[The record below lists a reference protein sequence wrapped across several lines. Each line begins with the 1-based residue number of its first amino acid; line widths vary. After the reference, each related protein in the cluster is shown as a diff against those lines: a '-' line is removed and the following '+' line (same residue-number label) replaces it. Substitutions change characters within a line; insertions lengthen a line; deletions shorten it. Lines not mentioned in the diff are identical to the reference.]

1 MEYVWEVMECRCSV
15 MSVIPLD
22 PQASATSLPA
32 SSSGPTSTRL
42 PQRFRAPLHRPS
54 AGSAPPAP
62 PRARLLR
69 EPFRFFQ
76 LSPTP
81 PRPRLPRALLWP
93 RLLREPLHWPAL
105 APSSSEAPPSPST
118 PLPGLSAG
126 LAPPE
131 SPASLSLVLF
141 PRNLHPSPYLHVCL
155 SKPCLLCTFPVLL
168 LRSLIPVRSKLCP

>member
-1 MEYVWEVMECRCSV
+1 MPVLGDVC
-15 MSVIPLD
+15 D
-22 PQASATSLPA
+22 PPRPPGLCNFSACLLLWPHLHQAP
-32 SSSGPTSTRL
+32 PKV
-42 PQRFRAPLHRPS
+42 PRAPPPPFRWLR
-54 AGSAPPAP
+54 PPAP

-81 PRPRLPRALLWP
+81 PRPRLPLALLWP

-155 SKPCLLCTFPVLL
+155 SKPCLLCTFSVLL